1 MDDWVIWI
9 ILAVVLGVAEIFSLT
24 AALGLLGVSALLTAM
39 VAAIGLP
46 IPIQLLVFTLTSVAG
61 LVVIRPLAMRNIRQP
76 QLQRFGVDALVGKS
90 AYVVKEVTGRQ
101 GPRPHRRR
109 GVVGTGLRRDRGDPG
124 RGDRRRHRD
133 RGRHRPRLPP
143 GVIKWRYS

>member
-101 GPRPHRRR
+101 GLVRIGGEEWSARAYDETVVIPEGATVDVIEIEGATALVYPRE
-109 GVVGTGLRRDRGDPG
+109 
-124 RGDRRRHRD
+124 
-133 RGRHRPRLPP
+133 
-143 GVIKWRYS
+143 

>member
-24 AALGLLGVSALLTAM
+24 AALGLLGVSALLTAL

-101 GPRPHRRR
+101 GLVRIGGEEWSARAYDETVVIPEGATVDVIEIEGATALVYPRE
-109 GVVGTGLRRDRGDPG
+109 
-124 RGDRRRHRD
+124 
-133 RGRHRPRLPP
+133 
-143 GVIKWRYS
+143 